1 MIMNYRLGIDI
12 GGTNTVLGLVDKYGR
27 ISGKCSVSTVG
38 HSNIDSY
45 IDSLAEA
52 CENMLPEDG
61 RLLGV
66 GVGAPCANRETG
78 CIEGATDLPW
88 HGVVPLASLIAKRFG
103 ASAVIS
109 NDANAAAAGEMMFGA
124 AKGIRNFIM
133 LTLGT
138 GVGGGVVCDGNVL
151 SGSRGFAGELGHVT
165 LGKGYDRLCSCGRR
179 GCLQMYCNGRGIV
192 ATALELLSASDAPS
206 ALRSLDAA
214 EMTAADVMRAAQAGD
229 ETACEVYRIT
239 GRILGEA
246 TANFLALSDPEA
258 VVLFGGVAKAGK
270 LLTEPMKEAM
280 EEHALFLYRDRVKI
294 LLSTLPDADAAVLGA
309 AALVK

>member
-1 MIMNYRLGIDI
+1 MDFRLGIDI
-12 GGTNTVLGLVDKYGR
+12 GGTNTVLGLVDEYGR
-27 ISGKCSVSTVG
+27 IAGKCSVPTLG
-38 HSNIDSY
+38 HCDIDDY
-45 IDSLAEA
+45 IDSLAKA
-52 CENMLPEDG
+52 CDSMMPDDG
-61 RLLGV
+61 RLLGI

-88 HGVVPLASLIAKRFG
+88 HGVVPLANMISKRFG
-103 ASAVIS
+103 ASVVIS

-165 LGKGYDRLCSCGRR
+165 LGKGYDRLCSCGRK

-192 ATALELLSASDAPS
+192 ATALELLSDSDAPS
-206 ALRSLDAA
+206 SLREIDSDAL
-214 EMTAADVMRAAQAGD
+214 TAADVMHAARAGD
-229 ETACEVYRIT
+229 AIALEVYRLT
-239 GRILGEA
+239 GRVLGEA
-246 TANFLALSDPEA
+246 AANFLALSDPEA
-258 VVLFGGVAKAGK
+258 IVLFGGVAKAGD
-270 LLTEPMKEAM
+270 LLTVPMREAM
-280 EEHALFLYRDRVKI
+280 EENALFLYRDRVKI
-294 LLSTLPDADAAVLGA
+294 LVSTLPDADAAVLGA